1 MTKKNI
7 NMDKILKGASNAVNK
22 ADPYIPK
29 IGYIALLTVGFCW
42 GWMKA
47 DLDILKEK
55 DQTH

>member
-7 NMDKILKGASNAVNK
+7 NKDKILNGVKNAVEK

-29 IGYIALLTVGFCW
+29 VGHAALLVTAFCF

-47 DLDILKEK
+47 DLKLLKEK